1 MAGRKQTGFTLIEMI
16 ASMLLLAVLAAA
28 AIPFMSNGVQT
39 YNSTADGLQTISKL
53 RYASERL
60 ARELREIRHNGTGYD
75 ISTSVTASGNAI
87 RFRKSDLEWVN
98 VNTNAPNLTMNY
110 ETLASGADFI
120 LSDDLTSIN
129 FDYYRIDGVNS
140 PTSNVDVAFIEFEL
154 VLNSN
159 GASYSQRTRIAL
171 RNRP

>member
-1 MAGRKQTGFTLIEMI
+1 MPERNEKGFTLIEMI

-28 AIPFMSNGVQT
+28 AVPFMSNGVQA
-39 YNSTADGLQTISKL
+39 YNNTANGLQTISKL

-60 ARELREIRHNGTGYD
+60 ARELREISHNGAGYD
-75 ISTSVTASGNAI
+75 ITTPVTTPGNDI

-98 VNTNAPNLTMNY
+98 INTNAPNLTMNY
-110 ETLASGADFI
+110 ENLASGTDFI
-120 LSDDLTSIN
+120 LSDGLTSIN
-129 FDYYRIDGVNS
+129 FDYYRNDGINT
-140 PTSNVDVAFIEFEL
+140 PTSATDVAYIEFEL

-159 GASYSQRTRIAL
+159 GISYAQRTRIAL

>member
-1 MAGRKQTGFTLIEMI
+1 MNQRNEKGFTLIEMV
-16 ASMLLLAVLAAA
+16 ASMTLLAVLAAA
-28 AIPFMSNGVQT
+28 AVPFMSNGVQA
-39 YNSTADGLQTISKL
+39 YNNTASGLQAVSKL

-60 ARELREIRHNGTGYD
+60 VRELREIRHNGANYD
-75 ISTSVTASGNAI
+75 ITTPVTTAGNDI

-98 VNTNAPNLTMNY
+98 INTNAPNLTMNY

-120 LSDDLTSIN
+120 LSDGLTSIN
-129 FDYYRIDGVNS
+129 FDYYRNDGANS
-140 PTSNVDVAFIEFEL
+140 PLGTADVAYIEFEL

-159 GASYSQRTRIAL
+159 GASYSQRTRVAL